1 MGQQHQH
8 DRRAGQMNMFGG
20 GGGESAQSAA
30 QVTGDA
36 LPNVPELA
44 SADLLKFEKELL
56 GFYITSHPLT
66 EHQNLMD
73 RYTTATTRE
82 AMNCAEGVEVMIGG
96 MLSAVR
102 PKVAKTG
109 RSAGKRW
116 AILEIEDLEGKIEG
130 MCFAESYEDIST
142 RYPGVLSAEQI
153 VFVRGKVDKKRET
166 PSLMIN
172 DVMPINVAIERLTT
186 SIGVKLDRN
195 GRYDF
200 GQLKDVLKKHAG
212 KKELFVQVQAADGSK
227 VSLKINVELGVRVT
241 RDLVDDLEMLLGNGS
256 VQLGGEGQR
265 RLRRIQQ
272 QQLFKEE
279 PSALEAPSDEMVEME
294 VAADVE

>member
-1 MGQQHQH
+1 MG
-8 DRRAGQMNMFGG
+8 D
-20 GGGESAQSAA
+20 
-30 QVTGDA
+30 T
-36 LPNVPELA
+36 LPNVPELP

-66 EHQNLMD
+66 EHQNLME

-82 AMNCAEGVEVMIGG
+82 AMNCSEGAEVMIGG

-109 RSAGKRW
+109 RSAGQRW
-116 AILEIEDLEGKIEG
+116 AILEIEDLDGKIEG
-130 MCFAESYEDIST
+130 MCYAESHADISQ
-142 RYPGVLSAEQI
+142 RYPGVLAAEQI

-166 PSLMIN
+166 PCLIIN
-172 DVMPINVAIERLTT
+172 DVIPIAASIEKLTT

-195 GRYDF
+195 GKYDF
-200 GQLKDVLKKHAG
+200 GELKKVLG
-212 KKELFVQVQAADGSK
+212 KHPGRKELFVQVQAADGSK
-227 VSLKINVELGVRVT
+227 ISLKINGELGVRIT
-241 RDLVDDLEMLLGNGS
+241 RELVDDLELLLGSGS

-279 PSALEAPSDEMVEME
+279 PATLEAPSDEAVDAEMLAE
-294 VAADVE
+294 AD